1 MSNYH
6 SPQEQEELLLQEEV
20 VKENQ
25 IILYNDD
32 VNTFDWVIDSLVSI
46 CSHDREQ
53 AEQCSVI
60 VHYSGKCS
68 VKIGEIDRLRPL
80 CEALQDRGL
89 SATIE

>member
-1 MSNYH
+1 MSNYY
-6 SPQEQEELLLQEEV
+6 SPQEQEDLLLQEEV

-60 VHYSGKCS
+60 IHHNGKCS
-68 VKIGEIDRLRPL
+68 VKIGEIDRLRPM
-80 CEALQDRGL
+80 CEALLDRGL

>member
-1 MSNYH
+1 MSNYY
-6 SPQEQEELLLQEEV
+6 SPQEQEELLLKEEI

-25 IILYNDD
+25 IILYNDE

-60 VHYSGKCS
+60 VHYNGKCS
-68 VKIGEIDRLRPL
+68 VKIGEFDRLQPM
-80 CEALQDRGL
+80 CEALLDRGL